1 MRKFT
6 LLILGVLF
14 ISGLNAQTIDKLD
27 TKNGFKDFTLGDSYT
42 KWQSQTKFEGS
53 WDDGTKAYLYT
64 GSCCNK
70 VFSYAIDKIV
80 LRFSANKLVGIYITT
95 EKFQKGYAESGI
107 YTKWRTDDF
116 ESIKSSFSYLF
127 GKPTSVDAPENSG
140 EITHLWVGKKVL
152 LTSKYEYMGVQ
163 NGDRQLIN
171 ILDLQF
177 LNKGIEDGF

>member
-1 MRKFT
+1 
-6 LLILGVLF
+6 
-14 ISGLNAQTIDKLD
+14 
-27 TKNGFKDFTLGDSYT
+27 
-42 KWQSQTKFEGS
+42 
-53 WDDGTKAYLYT
+53 
-64 GSCCNK
+64 
-70 VFSYAIDKIV
+70 
-80 LRFSANKLVGIYITT
+80 
-95 EKFQKGYAESGI
+95 
-107 YTKWRTDDF
+107 DDF

-171 ILDLQF
+171 ILDLQL